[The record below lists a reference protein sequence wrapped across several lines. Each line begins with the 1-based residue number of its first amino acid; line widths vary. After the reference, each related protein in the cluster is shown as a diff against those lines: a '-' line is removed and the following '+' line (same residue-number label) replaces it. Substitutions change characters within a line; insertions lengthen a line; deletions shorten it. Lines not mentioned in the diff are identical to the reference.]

1 MWKMAL
7 KTEFG
12 TSFRTNGRLVSVY
25 KWLKKQTTLALE
37 YQDKNQIEL
46 QIFIIVQTCSYMYG
60 LVIQFNFDRHSLSPM
75 LNALIPG
82 KLHLRRSP
90 SSIYLRTVSIR
101 LLSFGSTRSA
111 TGPWSWEEQNKTV
124 SKHTQANELMTHKHK
139 SSFTYTRSFHLYK
152 SRGEIFIHSCRATLL
167 NIQTNWQILRANFRR
182 DNLWKW
188 GFTVIET

>member
-1 MWKMAL
+1 MVK
-7 KTEFG
+7 E
-12 TSFRTNGRLVSVY
+12 TNYFSTRVS
-25 KWLKKQTTLALE
+25 
-37 YQDKNQIEL
+37 DKNQIEL

-90 SSIYLRTVSIR
+90 SSIYSRTVSIR

-124 SKHTQANELMTHKHK
+124 SQHTQANELMTHEPK

-167 NIQTNWQILRANFRR
+167 KIQTNWQILRANFRR

-188 GFTVIET
+188 WFTVIET